1 MLRRSF
7 ACALVEAGAGRET
20 GQRGSAYAIRP
31 VGPSWGVATA
41 PGPDGCTAD
50 AVTSRYCR
58 PPCSYMDGPP
68 LVGPPSGSVA
78 SSPPV
83 LVSYTC
89 TLRSAAVANTRP
101 VPVTMRP
108 P

>member
-1 MLRRSF
+1 M
-7 ACALVEAGAGRET
+7 E
-20 GQRGSAYAIRP
+20 
-31 VGPSWGVATA
+31 
-41 PGPDGCTAD
+41 
-50 AVTSRYCR
+50 
-58 PPCSYMDGPP
+58 GPP

-108 P
+108 PLTVIADPVPVIPSGSRRRSSPSPFCHAIAPAFRS